1 MAKHDSGW
9 WFLKTM
15 VRKGRN
21 EAGLSQRELGDEV
34 DRSKETIHAWENG
47 KTDISA
53 HSIANIAKACG
64 LSEEISDYMK
74 AVARARKNGAT
85 IEATARLNALFVA
98 LAEEYYG
105 VVFKWDPHL
114 VPGPLQTERF
124 HFIVVP
130 KTEPTASESRLLSGW
145 KFKCER
151 CKAIRSRIDN
161 PIFQF
166 LIGEAAMIQL
176 RRESEELYQEQLA
189 YLREWAEHPGV
200 EIRILTEPVRSG
212 EGMFSI
218 YEPGK
223 SKLAGPP
230 FVYTEGHDSSW
241 CIDDPDRIARYD
253 DFRKTK
259 WKLAIRIEDYGDDYR
274 CDRMA

>member
-1 MAKHDSGW
+1 MAKQDSGW

-15 VRKGRN
+15 VRKGRI
-21 EAGLSQRELGDEV
+21 ESGMSQREFGDEV
-34 DRSKETIHAWENG
+34 DRSKETIHAWETG

-53 HSIANIAKACG
+53 HSIGNIAKACG
-64 LSEEISDYMK
+64 LSEEISEYMK
-74 AVARARKNGAT
+74 GVARSRRSGTT
-85 IEATARLNALFVA
+85 IEANARLNALFVA

-105 VVFKWDPHL
+105 DVFKWDPHL
-114 VPGPLQTERF
+114 IPGPLQTERY
-124 HFIVVP
+124 HFTVIP
-130 KTEPTASESRLLSGW
+130 KTEPTASEARLRSGW
-145 KFKCER
+145 EFKSQR
-151 CKAIRSRIDN
+151 RKAIRSRIDN
-161 PIFQF
+161 PAFQF

-176 RRESEELYQEQLA
+176 RRQSEELYEEEVA
-189 YLREWAEHPGV
+189 YLREWADRPGA
-200 EIRILTEPVRSG
+200 EIRILTEPVRTG
-212 EGMFSI
+212 EGNFDI
-218 YEPGK
+218 YKPGE

-241 CIDDPDRIARYD
+241 CIDDLDRIASYD

>member
-1 MAKHDSGW
+1 MATQDSGW

-15 VRKGRN
+15 VRKGRIK
-21 EAGLSQRELGDEV
+21 AGMSQREFGDEV
-34 DRSKETIHAWENG
+34 DRSKETIHAWETG

-53 HSIANIAKACG
+53 HSIGNIARACG
-64 LSEEISDYMK
+64 LSEEISEYMK
-74 AVARARKNGAT
+74 AVARARKSGMP
-85 IEATARLNALFVA
+85 IEANARLNALFVA

-105 VVFKWDPHL
+105 DVFKWDPHL
-114 VPGPLQTERF
+114 VPGPLQSERY
-124 HFIVVP
+124 HFVVVP
-130 KTEPTASESRLLSGW
+130 KTEPTASVERLGSGW
-145 KFKCER
+145 TFKSER
-151 CKAIRSRIDN
+151 RETIRLRIDD
-161 PIFQF
+161 PSFQF

-176 RRESEELYQEQLA
+176 RRESAELEQEQLA
-189 YLREWAEHPGV
+189 YLREWAARPGV

-212 EGMFSI
+212 EGMFEI
-218 YEPGK
+218 YKPGG